1 MSISKNGIRRIA
13 RQTWGMFLLVEGV
26 GVLITGAA
34 LLDTIFQFGWGYDW
48 NAVLIG
54 LGILI
59 WGAFVWWVC
68 RAIFRFI
75 AQLAE

>member
-1 MSISKNGIRRIA
+1 
-13 RQTWGMFLLVEGV
+13 MFLIVEGV

-34 LLDTIFQFGWGYDW
+34 LADTLFHFGWGSDW

-59 WGAFVWWVC
+59 WGVLVWWVC
-68 RAIFRFI
+68 RAIFRFT
-75 AQLAE
+75 AKLAE